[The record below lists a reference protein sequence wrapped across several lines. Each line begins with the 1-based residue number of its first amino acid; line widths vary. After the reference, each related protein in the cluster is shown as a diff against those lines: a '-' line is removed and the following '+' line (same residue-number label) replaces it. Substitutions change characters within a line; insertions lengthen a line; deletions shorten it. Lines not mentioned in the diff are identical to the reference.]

1 MNEKKRIEKIEE
13 IKNNNINR
21 FHCRNCFNT
30 PLLGIKYSSEEILM
44 QECCK
49 CNHKYVTNLEIFHK
63 NYTNYKINC
72 LKCKKEI
79 DNLNYNFCLKCINY
93 YCDKCIIFHNYNN
106 PFHKIIKANDNLNIC
121 TKHNQSFYAYCL
133 DCPTPLCLYCSE
145 KHLKHNIFNYF
156 EQIIN
161 KEEIE
166 KYKNLIEKS
175 KQKLIEYN
183 IISKEII
190 NQLKEQVESIVK
202 GLDIFSKMNEYELDI
217 IKSILNMYEES
228 HNKSLLNYEIIQNV
242 KNILQFNDFF
252 GNFSVITGTIPLN
265 EKIKNIN
272 LFLSNKN
279 NYILKD
285 SSIDNKFL
293 QNHYLYNENNNNDNY
308 NDLNLNVS
316 NKFFE
321 EMKCFKILSEHQNEV
336 YCLKILKDG
345 RLASTSKDKSIKI
358 YETKNFTVD
367 LTITDHTES
376 VYYITQLFDE
386 RLLSCSNDRKMLI
399 IKLNNKNYFI
409 DQILIGHSLGIIKA
423 IQLKNGDIASSSID
437 NTIKIWKENKKNN
450 IFQCQNTISVHSNNI
465 HSILEIPITNEL
477 VSSSNQEKTLRFFN
491 LITYEN
497 NDTIKEIT
505 PCGFMGVLYLI
516 DNNILAVGTTI
527 GLSLIN
533 IIEHKEIIKMK
544 LNSIYSFY
552 RLKSGSLLT
561 GEGKAIQEWKNIV
574 KKHEIHKGNVT
585 SFAQFN
591 NGILATCSLDKSI
604 ILYQ

>member
-1 MNEKKRIEKIEE
+1 MDKTEELKKDDI
-13 IKNNNINR
+13 NI

-30 PLLGIKYSSEEILM
+30 PLLGIKYTPEEILI

-49 CNHKYVTNLEIFHK
+49 CNHKYVTNLETFHQ
-63 NYTNYKINC
+63 NYKNYKINC
-72 LKCKKEI
+72 LRCKNEI
-79 DNLNYNFCLKCINY
+79 DCLHYNFCLTCIHY
-93 YCDKCIIFHNYNN
+93 YCDKCIKFHNYNN
-106 PFHKIIKANDNLNIC
+106 TIHKVIKANDNINIC
-121 TKHNQSFYAYCL
+121 RKHHQSYYAYCL
-133 DCPTPLCLYCSE
+133 DCPIPLCLYCNE
-145 KHLKHNIFNYF
+145 KHSKHNIFNYF
-156 EQIIN
+156 DEIIN

-166 KYKNLIEKS
+166 KYKTLLENS

-183 IISKEII
+183 IISKEIVK
-190 NQLKEQVESIVK
+190 QLKEQVEKIVK
-202 GLDIFSKMNEYELDI
+202 GLDFFLRMNEYELNI
-217 IKSILNMYEES
+217 INNILNMYEES
-228 HNKSLLNYEIIQNV
+228 YNKSLLNYEIIFNV
-242 KNILQFNDFF
+242 KNILQFNDYF
-252 GNFSVITGTIPLN
+252 GNFSEISETIPFN

-279 NYILKD
+279 NYILKE

-293 QNHYLYNENNNNDNY
+293 QNHNLHIEDKNKDNNK
-308 NDLNLNVS
+308 DLNFNIS

-336 YCLKILKDG
+336 YCLTILNDG
-345 RLASTSKDKSIKI
+345 RLASTSKDKTIKI
-358 YETKNFTVD
+358 YEPINFTVD
-367 LTITDHTES
+367 LTITEHTES

-399 IKLNNKNYFI
+399 IKLNHKNYFI
-409 DQILIGHSLGIIKA
+409 DQVLIGHSLGIIKA
-423 IQLKNGDIASSSID
+423 IQLKNGDISSSSID

-450 IFQCQNTISVHSNNI
+450 LFQCQNTISVHTNNI

-477 VSSSNQEKTLRFFN
+477 VSSSNQERTLRFFN
-491 LITYEN
+491 LITYKNEN
-497 NDTIKEIT
+497 TIEKIT

-533 IIEHKEIIKMK
+533 LIEHKEIIKMN
-544 LNSIYSFY
+544 LNSIYSFF

-561 GEGKAIQEWKNIV
+561 GEGKAIQEWKNIE

-591 NGILATCSLDKSI
+591 NGILATCSLDKTI
-604 ILYQ
+604 ILYK